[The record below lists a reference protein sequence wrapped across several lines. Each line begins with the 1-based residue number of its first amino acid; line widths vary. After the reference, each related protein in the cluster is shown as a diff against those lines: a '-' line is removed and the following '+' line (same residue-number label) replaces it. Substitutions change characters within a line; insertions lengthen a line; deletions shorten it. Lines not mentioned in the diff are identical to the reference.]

1 VSEDSGHECGF
12 EREYDKLADE
22 ALMALVAQGRREAF
36 TVLVGRHQAG
46 VMGVAY
52 RFVGQRDVAEDIAQ
66 DVFLKVWRSASAFRP
81 EAQFTTW
88 LYRLT
93 ANLCWDR
100 RRRAAREARFRIAFS
115 QMRTASEPPSNLDSQ
130 ERVERVR
137 RAVARLPDRQRLAVI
152 LHRYAGLSH
161 REIAEV
167 TGWSVKAVESCLVR
181 GYGAL
186 RKWLAQLDPRR
197 ANQAR

>member
-1 VSEDSGHECGF
+1 
-12 EREYDKLADE
+12 
-22 ALMALVAQGRREAF
+22 
-36 TVLVGRHQAG
+36 
-46 VMGVAY
+46 
-52 RFVGQRDVAEDIAQ
+52 
-66 DVFLKVWRSASAFRP
+66 
-81 EAQFTTW
+81 
-88 LYRLT
+88 
-93 ANLCWDR
+93 
-100 RRRAAREARFRIAFS
+100 
-115 QMRTASEPPSNLDSQ
+115 
-130 ERVERVR
+130 
-137 RAVARLPDRQRLAVI
+137 LAVI